1 MLRTKLRN
9 LFLLI
14 EQQGTTVHISSKS
27 DESELGVMMGNPA
40 ERIFAAWIAVG
51 QSGVGETISEA
62 MVVV

>member
-1 MLRTKLRN
+1 MRN

-14 EQQGTTVHISSKS
+14 EQQGTTAHISSRS
-27 DESELGVMMGNPA
+27 DESELGIMMGNPA
-40 ERIFAAWIAVG
+40 ERISADWIAMG